1 MNIRKLAL
9 DLLNKTEKAGQYS
22 NIAIDNAIK
31 KNELDS
37 QDSALL
43 CVLVYG
49 VIERKLTLDYII
61 DSLSSLPPSK
71 IELNIRNILRMG
83 LYQLIYLDRIPPHAA
98 INESVDLSVQRS
110 RGFVNAILR
119 NYQRKSQEIKFP
131 NKEKTPTEYLSV
143 TYSFPVALCDRFIG
157 IFGFEKAEK
166 ILSAFCK
173 EPSMT
178 LRVNTLKISRDEF
191 IKKLTHKGIAAAPAP
206 LSPCGVKLSGAS
218 VADLGIDEGLCFVQD
233 EASQLCVL
241 ALDAKEGDKVLD
253 VCSCPG
259 SKSFGAAIEMNNKG
273 EIRSFDLHENKL
285 SLVKSGAERLGISI
299 LSTDSRDGRVFD
311 ATLEGYA
318 DKIICDVPCS
328 GFGVIA
334 KKPEIR
340 YKDPAESSELPEI
353 QHAILCN
360 SARYLKKGG
369 TLVYSTCTLLR
380 EENELNVERFLAAH
394 GEFEPCD
401 FKIGRISS
409 QNGMLTLNPHDHGT
423 DGFFIAKLR
432 KVN

>member
-1 MNIRKLAL
+1 
-9 DLLNKTEKAGQYS
+9 
-22 NIAIDNAIK
+22 
-31 KNELDS
+31 
-37 QDSALL
+37 
-43 CVLVYG
+43 
-49 VIERKLTLDYII
+49 
-61 DSLSSLPPSK
+61 
-71 IELNIRNILRMG
+71 
-83 LYQLIYLDRIPPHAA
+83 
-98 INESVDLSVQRS
+98 
-110 RGFVNAILR
+110 
-119 NYQRKSQEIKFP
+119 
-131 NKEKTPTEYLSV
+131 
-143 TYSFPVALCDRFIG
+143 
-157 IFGFEKAEK
+157 
-166 ILSAFCK
+166 
-173 EPSMT
+173 MT

-206 LSPCGVKLSGAS
+206 LSPCGVKISGAS

-259 SKSFGAAIEMNNKG
+259 SKSFGAAIEMNNNG

-311 ATLEGYA
+311 ETLEGYA

-340 YKDPAESSELPEI
+340 YKDPAESSELSEI

>member
-1 MNIRKLAL
+1 
-9 DLLNKTEKAGQYS
+9 
-22 NIAIDNAIK
+22 
-31 KNELDS
+31 
-37 QDSALL
+37 
-43 CVLVYG
+43 
-49 VIERKLTLDYII
+49 
-61 DSLSSLPPSK
+61 
-71 IELNIRNILRMG
+71 
-83 LYQLIYLDRIPPHAA
+83 
-98 INESVDLSVQRS
+98 
-110 RGFVNAILR
+110 
-119 NYQRKSQEIKFP
+119 
-131 NKEKTPTEYLSV
+131 
-143 TYSFPVALCDRFIG
+143 
-157 IFGFEKAEK
+157 
-166 ILSAFCK
+166 
-173 EPSMT
+173 
-178 LRVNTLKISRDEF
+178 
-191 IKKLTHKGIAAAPAP
+191 
-206 LSPCGVKLSGAS
+206 
-218 VADLGIDEGLCFVQD
+218 
-233 EASQLCVL
+233 
-241 ALDAKEGDKVLD
+241 
-253 VCSCPG
+253 
-259 SKSFGAAIEMNNKG
+259 MNNKG

-401 FKIGRISS
+401 FKIGSISS